1 MWNLTV
7 SRSIGIF
14 VAPPGAFG
22 MRQTDT
28 YHHGD
33 LRAALLKAA
42 EQELN
47 DNGLERFSLRGV
59 ARAAGVSHAAPAHHF
74 GDATGLLT
82 ALSVVGWKRFLAT
95 QRRHEARADG
105 DPLAQLV
112 AAASGYAAFAKAHSA
127 LFQLIF
133 SSSKPN
139 RCDPAFQA
147 AGDAAFNHL
156 VERVNAVTGADAATD
171 CDTMMDVLATWSLI
185 HGLSSLLNN
194 DYLASIS
201 HSKRAREDAIRAM
214 VTRYWTGLR

>member
-1 MWNLTV
+1 
-7 SRSIGIF
+7 
-14 VAPPGAFG
+14 
-22 MRQTDT
+22 MRQTGT

-47 DNGLERFSLRGV
+47 ANGLERFSLRGV

-82 ALSVVGWKRFLAT
+82 ALAVVGWRRFLAT
-95 QRRHEARADG
+95 QQRHEARAG
-105 DPLAQLV
+105 PDPLDQLV
-112 AAASGYAAFAKAHSA
+112 AATVGYAAFAKSNTA

-133 SSSKPN
+133 ASSKPD
-139 RCDPAFQA
+139 RCHPDFQA

-156 VERVNAVTGADAATD
+156 VDLVKAVTGEDAVED
-171 CDTMMDVLATWSLI
+171 CDARTDVLAVWSLI
-185 HGLSSLLNN
+185 HGFSHLLNN
-194 DYLASIS
+194 DYLAPIS
-201 HSKRAREDAIRAM
+201 QSKAAREDAIRTL